1 MPTPYGDITTTQ
13 TWLTPTE
20 EITEK
25 FPPEEETEVIIEV
38 EDDEDD
44 L

>member
-13 TWLTPTE
+13 TWLTPAE
-20 EITEK
+20 EIKEN

-38 EDDEDD
+38 EDDDD